1 MLAYEYFLTMIFT
14 GEVSLLR
21 DGAVGARVIQA
32 SAHVR
37 FTCGGAI
44 KLLPYAMTWSLTQ
57 VSGDLS
63 PRGAGLC
70 TLPY

>member
-1 MLAYEYFLTMIFT
+1 MSFT
-14 GEVSLLR
+14 CEMSLLR

-37 FTCGGAI
+37 PACGGNG
-44 KLLPYAMTWSLTQ
+44 KLLPYAVTWHFIQ
-57 VSGDLS
+57 VDGDLL